1 MGRSSAHLT
10 LAPASR
16 LQASGRDEDRAT
28 SAGTPQ
34 LTGGPVRLQHAAR
47 HDPDDGD
54 TMPDTDTPT
63 SGGQTPGDSDDG
75 RQYAH

>member
-1 MGRSSAHLT
+1 M
-10 LAPASR
+10 
-16 LQASGRDEDRAT
+16 
-28 SAGTPQ
+28 
-34 LTGGPVRLQHAAR
+34 RLQHATR